1 MASKKRSRT
10 RSGPPPRHRGLG
22 FLFWLCLAGIAVA
35 VAIAARDPLRA
46 AVQQLGGGKPSA
58 SKPAPKDQPKVT
70 IGPLTD
76 TEQRQKSAPQGSPPS
91 SASPIVV
98 TTAPV
103 VSAPPPGAAAP
114 SAKGQP
120 PQQPEKPAV
129 RKARLYFTTIDPS
142 GRIQLKSVI
151 RPIAASDSPLRDTL
165 ESLLKGPTSQELNLG
180 YVSMIPVEARLRG
193 VTVKGDTAFVDFSQ
207 SFRFNPQGI
216 EAMDAELRQVVFAAT
231 EFPSVRNVQIQIE
244 GSTVRYLGT
253 EGMRLDV
260 PLSRAS
266 FGN

>member
-1 MASKKRSRT
+1 MASKKSSRT

-35 VAIAARDPLRA
+35 VAVAAREPLRA
-46 AVQQLGGGKPSA
+46 AMQEIGGGKPSA
-58 SKPAPKDQPKVT
+58 VKPAPKDQPKVT
-70 IGPLTD
+70 VAPLSD
-76 TEQRQKSAPQGSPPS
+76 TEQRQKSAPT
-91 SASPIVV
+91 ASPASPVVV
-98 TTAPV
+98 TTQPAA
-103 VSAPPPGAAAP
+103 SPPPAGIAAP

-120 PQQPEKPAV
+120 AQQAEKPAV
-129 RKARLYFTTIDPS
+129 RKARLYFTTIDQS

-180 YVSMIPVEARLRG
+180 YVSMIPVDARLRG
-193 VTVKGDTAFVDFSQ
+193 VTVKGDTAVVDFSQ
-207 SFRFNPQGI
+207 SFRFNPQGL
-216 EAMDAELRQVVFAAT
+216 EAMDAQLRQVVFAAT

-253 EGMRLDV
+253 EGMRLDI

-266 FGN
+266 FQN

>member
-1 MASKKRSRT
+1 MASKKSSRT

-35 VAIAARDPLRA
+35 VAVAAREPLRA
-46 AVQQLGGGKPSA
+46 AVQELGGGKPSA
-58 SKPAPKDQPKVT
+58 TKPAPKEQPKVT
-70 IGPLTD
+70 VAPLSD
-76 TEQRQKSAPQGSPPS
+76 TEQRQKSAPQ
-91 SASPIVV
+91 ASPSTPASPVVV
-98 TTAPV
+98 TSVPV
-103 VSAPPPGAAAP
+103 VPAPAATAAP
-114 SAKGQP
+114 SARGQP
-120 PQQPEKPAV
+120 AQQQEKAVV
-129 RKARLYFTTIDPS
+129 RKARLYFTTIDQS

-193 VTVKGDTAFVDFSQ
+193 VTVKGDTAVIDFSQ
-207 SFRFNPQGI
+207 SFRFNPQGL
-216 EAMDAELRQVVFAAT
+216 EAMDAQLRQVVFAAT

-266 FGN
+266 FQN